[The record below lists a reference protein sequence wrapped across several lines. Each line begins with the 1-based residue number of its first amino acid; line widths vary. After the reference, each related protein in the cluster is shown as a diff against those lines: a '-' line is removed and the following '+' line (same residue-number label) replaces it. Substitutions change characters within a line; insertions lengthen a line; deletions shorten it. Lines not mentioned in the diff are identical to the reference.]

1 MSFHQGRGGNRRGG
15 NFHKGGASGG
25 RHGGGGGR
33 RGGGKDS
40 DVPVDE
46 NNPVVQC
53 FREYAR
59 ELDAKHDR
67 YERIVKCSRDI
78 TIESKRI
85 IFLLHTVDSKWV
97 FLCFLCLYCTWDMCR
112 IGQNICL
119 FHGRDV
125 QFVRN
130 PGG

>member
-1 MSFHQGRGGNRRGG
+1 MSFHHQGRGGNRRGG
-15 NFHKGGASGG
+15 NFHKGGGGGG
-25 RHGGGGGR
+25 RHGGGNRTGGGGR
-33 RGGGKDS
+33 KES
-40 DVPVDE
+40 DAVPVDE

-85 IFLLHTVDSKWV
+85 IFLLHTVDSK
-97 FLCFLCLYCTWDMCR
+97 
-112 IGQNICL
+112 
-119 FHGRDV
+119 
-125 QFVRN
+125 
-130 PGG
+130 